1 VSRAGLAVH
10 DTTRPRGTSVD
21 SVPEHDPTV
30 EAELFA
36 RLAAEM
42 EPFLETSNRGTRAA
56 VALRLVMVVV
66 GLVAVVAGLSRSWA
80 ISAAGYTTALFALV
94 SLAHRVDG
102 SWPRL
107 RQLGR
112 VLRDRLRYP

>member
-1 VSRAGLAVH
+1 
-10 DTTRPRGTSVD
+10 VD
-21 SVPEHDPTV
+21 SLPEHDPTV

-56 VALRLVMVVV
+56 MALRLVMVVV
-66 GLVAVVAGLSRSWA
+66 GLVAVVAGLSRSLLV
-80 ISAAGYTTALFALV
+80 SAAGYTTALFALV
-94 SLAHRVDG
+94 SLGNHADLAWGRM
-102 SWPRL
+102 

-112 VLRDRLRYP
+112 WMKQRLRYP